1 MKIEADPILFF
12 YPGTTRH
19 SVSLLATSETVK
31 LMSTLK
37 YSNSKNQVSMQ
48 DVDTT
53 ATMRL
58 IFSLP
63 TTLTLALL
71 HNGDMFVFYTHAP
84 YLYTFICMCI
94 SYRASR
100 MMMMR
105 LLMMMPSDNFPRPQ
119 LQLGQHHQNVQSQPF
134 LLSLTPSPS
143 SSPSPLLSSLPS
155 CTLLVVS
162 MQTRQPMP
170 RLLLV
175 YRRSSRYTHDKTDT
189 MPRGKKTLKGTSHYE
204 SK

>member
-1 MKIEADPILFF
+1 
-12 YPGTTRH
+12 
-19 SVSLLATSETVK
+19 
-31 LMSTLK
+31 
-37 YSNSKNQVSMQ
+37 MQ

-84 YLYTFICMCI
+84 YLYTSICMCI

-100 MMMMR
+100 MMMRLLR

-119 LQLGQHHQNVQSQPF
+119 LQQGEHHQKGQSQPF
-134 LLSLTPSPS
+134 LLSLTPSSSPS
-143 SSPSPLLSSLPS
+143 SSPSPLSLPIPPS
-155 CTLLVVS
+155 SKYANKAGHAETLGLHLEIV
-162 MQTRQPMP
+162 
-170 RLLLV
+170 
-175 YRRSSRYTHDKTDT
+175 
-189 MPRGKKTLKGTSHYE
+189 TLHP
-204 SK
+204 

>member
-1 MKIEADPILFF
+1 
-12 YPGTTRH
+12 
-19 SVSLLATSETVK
+19 
-31 LMSTLK
+31 
-37 YSNSKNQVSMQ
+37 MQ

-71 HNGDMFVFYTHAP
+71 HNGDMFVFYTHVP

-100 MMMMR
+100 MLMMMMMR
-105 LLMMMPSDNFPRPQ
+105 LLMMMMPSDNFPRPQ
-119 LQLGQHHQNVQSQPF
+119 PQLGQHHQKGQSQPF
-134 LLSLTPSPS
+134 LLSLSPPPPLPLL
-143 SSPSPLLSSLPS
+143 SPSPLSLFLY
-155 CTLLVVS
+155 LLVVS
-162 MQTRQPMP
+162 MQTRQAMP
-170 RLLLV
+170 RLLV

-189 MPRGKKTLKGTSHYE
+189 TPRGKKTLGGTSYHEVHVSMPEAVCYFKSDLE
-204 SK
+204 RIPDYPDFT

>member
-1 MKIEADPILFF
+1 
-12 YPGTTRH
+12 
-19 SVSLLATSETVK
+19 
-31 LMSTLK
+31 MSTLK

-71 HNGDMFVFYTHAP
+71 HNGDMFVFYTHVP

-100 MMMMR
+100 MMMMMMR
-105 LLMMMPSDNFPRPQ
+105 LLMMMPSDNLFPRPQ
-119 LQLGQHHQNVQSQPF
+119 LQLGQHHQKGQSQPF
-134 LLSLTPSPS
+134 LLSLSLTPSPS
-143 SSPSPLLSSLPS
+143 SSPSPLSLSPFLY
-155 CTLLVVS
+155 LLVVS
-162 MQTRQPMP
+162 MQTRQAMP

-189 MPRGKKTLKGTSHYE
+189 MPRGKKTLGGTSHLTPW
-204 SK
+204 K